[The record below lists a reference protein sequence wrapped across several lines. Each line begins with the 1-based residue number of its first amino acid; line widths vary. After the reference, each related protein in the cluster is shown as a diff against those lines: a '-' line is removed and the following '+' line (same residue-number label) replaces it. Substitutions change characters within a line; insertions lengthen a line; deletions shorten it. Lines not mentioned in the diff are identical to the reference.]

1 LLVSGGAICDLAHV
15 LAASATTAPGA
26 AFGFGEK
33 VKDSHSGQ
41 MPWLKPEHLVQG
53 DLDPNMDFRSV
64 YSTIPDKISR
74 EPSGSVSLSFFKRS
88 IVEHQR

>member
-1 LLVSGGAICDLAHV
+1 MILLMSLEFGCRVRDNGSGAGGVAFV
-15 LAASATTAPGA
+15 L
-26 AFGFGEK
+26 GEK
-33 VKDSHSGQ
+33 VKGSHYGQ

-53 DLDPNMDFRSV
+53 DLDPNMDFRNV

>member
-1 LLVSGGAICDLAHV
+1 ML
-15 LAASATTAPGA
+15 
-26 AFGFGEK
+26 GEK
-33 VKDSHSGQ
+33 GKGSHYGQ

-74 EPSGSVSLSFFKRS
+74 EPSGSVSLSGR
-88 IVEHQR
+88 

>member
-1 LLVSGGAICDLAHV
+1 LG
-15 LAASATTAPGA
+15 AASATTAPVA
-26 AFGFGEK
+26 LP
-33 VKDSHSGQ
+33 SCGQ

-53 DLDPNMDFRSV
+53 DLDPNMDFRNV